1 MTKRNPYVVPAKQ
14 RSGGPMKN
22 KKNKRKNNK
31 NKQKEYKEEY
41 DQDKK
46 ENPEES

>member
-1 MTKRNPYVVPAKQ
+1 MSKRNQYVVPAKQ

-31 NKQKEYKEEY
+31 NKQKEYQEEY
-41 DQDKK
+41 DKEIKDKPN
-46 ENPEES
+46 ED